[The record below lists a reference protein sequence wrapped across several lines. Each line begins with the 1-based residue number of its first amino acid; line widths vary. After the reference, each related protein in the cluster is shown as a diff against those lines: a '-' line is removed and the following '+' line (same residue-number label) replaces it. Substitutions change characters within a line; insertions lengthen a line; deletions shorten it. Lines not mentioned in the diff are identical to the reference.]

1 MRVTPDSISS
11 ALLFIFILVSCSTQ
25 EESRYRDTG
34 MLERPPILVVNEKA
48 GEQQDER
55 DDSAVSSKEN
65 AKIGLGA
72 EVYMTTS
79 TPPALIIKQSFDKAW
94 NIVGQALKQNDVKIT
109 DREHDKGLYYVTY
122 DPDRQEYEGTNIF
135 GKITSFLKD
144 EYDEETYRL
153 IVDKN
158 DSETQINAEKVED
171 TEKSSLSDNKD
182 GYYDKKPTDGSEKLL
197 RSLYKILHDDL
208 VEK

>member
-11 ALLFIFILVSCSTQ
+11 ALLFTFILVSCSTS

-34 MLERPPILVVNEKA
+34 MLERPPILVVEKKA
-48 GEQQDER
+48 GEQLET

-65 AKIGLGA
+65 AKTGLSA
-72 EVYMTTS
+72 EVYMTMS
-79 TPPALIIKQSFDKAW
+79 PPLLIIKQPFDRAW
-94 NIVGQALKQNDVKIT
+94 DTLGHALKQNYIKIS

-122 DPDRQEYEGTNIF
+122 DPDRQEYEDSNIF

-158 DSETQINAEKVED
+158 DSETQISAEMVED
-171 TEKSSLSDNKD
+171 TEKSSLSANQD
-182 GYYDKKPTDGSEKLL
+182 GYYDKKPTDGAEKLL
-197 RSLYKILHDDL
+197 RSLYKILRDDL